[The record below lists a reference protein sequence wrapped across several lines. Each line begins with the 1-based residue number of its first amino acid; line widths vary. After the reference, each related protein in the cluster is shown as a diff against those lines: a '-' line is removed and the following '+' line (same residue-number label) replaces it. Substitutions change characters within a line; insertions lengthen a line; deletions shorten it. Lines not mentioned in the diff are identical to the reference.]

1 MSAFLLFCG
10 IFLSESALPVFSLAF
25 PFLHIFACRDAPDQ
39 AVISNSLNFYITLF
53 PNIAQGIDKCVL
65 LKYYCIKSIILDS
78 DRPIYAQ
85 IVDRLKHEIV
95 SGFYPPGSRLP
106 SVRDLAAQASV
117 NPNTMQKAFTELERT
132 GLIVTRRT
140 SGRTVTEDTALIEQV
155 RSELAELQ
163 ISQFLT
169 RMQHLG
175 YQKDDS
181 IRLLLAKKE
190 ENS

>member
-1 MSAFLLFCG
+1 MPW
-10 IFLSESALPVFSLAF
+10 E
-25 PFLHIFACRDAPDQ
+25 
-39 AVISNSLNFYITLF
+39 
-53 PNIAQGIDKCVL
+53 
-65 LKYYCIKSIILDS
+65 LDS

-181 IRLLLAKKE
+181 IGCFWPKRRKFK
-190 ENS
+190 

>member
-1 MSAFLLFCG
+1 MPW
-10 IFLSESALPVFSLAF
+10 E
-25 PFLHIFACRDAPDQ
+25 
-39 AVISNSLNFYITLF
+39 
-53 PNIAQGIDKCVL
+53 
-65 LKYYCIKSIILDS
+65 LDS

-117 NPNTMQKAFTELERT
+117 NPNTMQKAFTELE
-132 GLIVTRRT
+132 
-140 SGRTVTEDTALIEQV
+140 TVTEDTALIEQV

-190 ENS
+190 EIS